1 MLLLE
6 CCQKKPFFEWYV
18 SSFSGYSYYEGD
30 GMYLI
35 LIIFLRFFFEFNGS
49 PIEYRVVFI
58 CTEYPN

>member
-35 LIIFLRFFFEFNGS
+35 LIIFLRFFLNLMAR
-49 PIEYRVVFI
+49 PKNIE
-58 CTEYPN
+58 